1 MSKKSLKQR
10 LFSRYRN
17 NQWLSTVANF
27 TGKDLAPKKWIFII
41 GCYNSGTTLLDQ
53 ILAQHIQVGGLND
66 EGVMLTNKLPRPED
80 FGWRRMWVKCENEM
94 SISGDKS
101 RIAAEIRHH
110 WSHFYDSKKEA
121 LIEKSISNT
130 PRAVFFNDYFRPA
143 YFIHIVRNG
152 YAVVEGI
159 KRKATVMPGS
169 PFFQAGQ
176 YPIELCA
183 EQWVRSLQVVE
194 EQRSR
199 LDNFLEISYEE
210 LTAAPDQTM
219 QIVCDFLGILRFETS
234 LNETSFTVHQNN
246 ELIRN
251 MNESS
256 LNRLTKA
263 DIHAINK
270 VAKKYLEKH
279 KYYISSMPLS

>member
-17 NQWLSTVANF
+17 NQWLSSLANF
-27 TGKDLAPKKWIFII
+27 TGKDLAPNKWIFII

-53 ILAQHIQVGGLND
+53 ILAQHIQVSGLND

-94 SISGDKS
+94 NISGDKS
-101 RIAAEIRHH
+101 RIATEIRRH

-130 PRAVFFNDYFRPA
+130 PRAVFFNDYFKPA
-143 YFIHIVRNG
+143 YFIHIVRDG

-159 KRKATVMPGS
+159 KRKATVMPGN
-169 PFFQAGQ
+169 PIFQAGQ

-194 EQRSR
+194 EQRSH

-219 QIVCDFLGILRFETS
+219 KAVCDFLGILRFETS

-246 ELIRN
+246 EPIRN
-251 MNESS
+251 MNELS

-263 DIHAINK
+263 DINSINK

-279 KYYISSMPLS
+279 KYYIPSMPLS